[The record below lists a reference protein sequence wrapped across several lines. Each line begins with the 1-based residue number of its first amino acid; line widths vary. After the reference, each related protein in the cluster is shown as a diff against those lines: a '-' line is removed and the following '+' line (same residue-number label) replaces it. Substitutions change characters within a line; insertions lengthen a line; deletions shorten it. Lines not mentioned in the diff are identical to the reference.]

1 MNEREAKENVVNA
14 GKRLVKSGLIA
25 RTWGNVS
32 CRISDNHFVITPSGR
47 DYLTLSPEEI
57 VKVSIADLSYTG
69 DIKPSSEKGI
79 HAEIY
84 KHNPKINFVIHTHQ
98 KNASVLS
105 AMGLDSI
112 SVDTANQ
119 NIICAS
125 YALPGTKK
133 LRKNVSQA
141 LRRSNG
147 NAIIMKN
154 HGAICFGKDDE
165 EAFWVASALEDACND
180 FIVKQYKKISN
191 EENYDPDRMRQFLLN
206 RIKKQNILDHE
217 FTGNCYN
224 SKRTEDGFI
233 LYIEHKDNV
242 HVKFGESSS
251 FLSEEAKIHNAIY
264 EKYKNINHI
273 IHASSPDIL
282 AISRANI
289 TLYPMVDDFAQIVG
303 TKVKTVIN
311 TANDIANALKNTS
324 ALIIRNK
331 GALCCAASE
340 EDAFAIEMILE
351 KNSKIALCSSLFTNV
366 KPLSKLDCMLM
377 RFVYLKKYSKQMN
390 SITELRK

>member
-57 VKVSIADLSYTG
+57 VKVSITDLSYRG

-79 HAEIY
+79 HSEIY

-112 SVDTANQ
+112 SIDTAILGK

-133 LRKNVSQA
+133 LRQNVSEA
-141 LRRSNG
+141 LRLSNG
-147 NAIIMKN
+147 NTIIMKN
-154 HGAICFGKDDE
+154 HGAVCFGKDDE
-165 EAFWVASALEDACND
+165 EAFGFASALEDACND
-180 FIVKQYKKISN
+180 FIVKQYKEISN
-191 EENYDPDRMRQFLLN
+191 EENYAPDIMRQFLLK
-206 RIKKQNILDHE
+206 RIKEQDILDQE
-217 FTGNCYN
+217 FTGHCYN
-224 SKRTEDGFI
+224 SKRTVDGFI

-242 HVKFGESSS
+242 YVKFGESNS

-264 EKYKNINHI
+264 EKHKDINNI

-303 TKVKTVIN
+303 TKVKNVIN
-311 TANDIANALKNTS
+311 SANDIANALKNTS
-324 ALIIRNK
+324 AVIIKNN
-331 GALCCAASE
+331 GALCCASTE
-340 EDAFAIEMILE
+340 EDASAIEMILE
-351 KNSKIALCSSLFTNV
+351 KNSKIALCSSLFTDV
-366 KPLSKLDCMLM
+366 KPLSKLDSMLM

-390 SITELRK
+390 NITE

>member
-32 CRISDNHFVITPSGR
+32 CRISDNYFVITPSGR

-57 VKVSIADLSYTG
+57 VKVSIADLSYRG

-165 EAFWVASALEDACND
+165 EAFGLASDLENSCND
-180 FIVKQYKKISN
+180 YIVKQYKEISN

-206 RIKKQNILDHE
+206 RIKEQDILDLE
-217 FTGNCYN
+217 STGSCYN

-233 LYIEHKDNV
+233 LYFEHKDNV

-264 EKYKNINHI
+264 GKCKNINHI

-303 TKVKTVIN
+303 TKVKTVIY

-324 ALIIRNK
+324 ALIIKNK

-351 KNSKIALCSSLFTNV
+351 KNSKIALCSSLFKDV
-366 KPLSKLDCMLM
+366 KPLSKLDSMLM

-390 SITELRK
+390 NITE

>member
-32 CRISDNHFVITPSGR
+32 CRISDNYFVITPSGR

-57 VKVSIADLSYTG
+57 VKVSIADLSYRG

-84 KHNPKINFVIHTHQ
+84 KYNPKINFVIHTHQ

-112 SVDTANQ
+112 SIDTANQ

-133 LRKNVSQA
+133 LRNNVSQA

-206 RIKKQNILDHE
+206 RIKKQDSLDNG
-217 FTGNCYN
+217 FIGNCYN

-233 LYIEHKDNV
+233 LFAEHKDNV

-264 EKYKNINHI
+264 GKCKNINHI

-303 TKVKTVIN
+303 TKVKTVIY

-324 ALIIRNK
+324 AVIIKNK

-351 KNSKIALCSSLFTNV
+351 KNSKIALCSSLFKDV
-366 KPLSKLDCMLM
+366 KPLSKLDSMLM

-390 SITELRK
+390 NITE